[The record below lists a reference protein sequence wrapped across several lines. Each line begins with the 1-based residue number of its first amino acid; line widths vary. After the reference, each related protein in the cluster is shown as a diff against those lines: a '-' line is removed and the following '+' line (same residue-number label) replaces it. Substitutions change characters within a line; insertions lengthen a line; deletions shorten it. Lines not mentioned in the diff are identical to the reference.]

1 NLFILFPILSGCM
14 FGASGIFVRTFGSF
28 GMDNITIT
36 FARAIFA
43 TAIMFFFLMIKDKT
57 LLKINI
63 KDIWVFLGTGII
75 GMFGVTYFYNEAV
88 SRVSLALAAI
98 LLSLAP
104 IFVMLMAMVLFD
116 EKITLKKMGCMMFAV
131 GGCVLASGIAEEGA
145 ITVSV
150 LGIAMGLVSA
160 VFYGLYSIFSR
171 KATDK
176 GYHTY
181 TIIFY
186 SVMLITMVLIPFAD
200 ISLICDYAAAAP
212 FKRIPFLIL
221 HSLSSAVLPYI
232 LLTIALKHIEVGV
245 VSILASGGEPIAAVI
260 FGIFFYSEVPS
271 LLMVAGLIVTIAALS
286 LLCLPNKKE
295 KT

>member
-1 NLFILFPILSGCM
+1 M

-36 FARAIFA
+36 FVRAIFA
-43 TAIMFFFLMIKDKT
+43 TAIMFSFLLVKDKA

-63 KDIWVFLGTGII
+63 RDMWVFFGTGII

-104 IFVMLMAMVLFD
+104 IFVMVMAMVLFD
-116 EKITLKKMGCMMFAV
+116 EKISLKKMGCMMFAV
-131 GGCVLASGIAEEGA
+131 GGCVLASGIAEEGE
-145 ITVSV
+145 ITVSA
-150 LGIAMGLVSA
+150 LGIAMGIVSA

-200 ISLICDYAAAAP
+200 ISLIFDYAADVP
-212 FKRIPFLIL
+212 LKRIPFLLL

-232 LLTIALKHIEVGV
+232 LLTVALKHVEAGV
-245 VSILASGGEPIAAVI
+245 VSILASGGEPIAAVM
-260 FGIFFYSEVPS
+260 FGILFYSEVPS
-271 LLMVAGLIVTIAALS
+271 MLMVTGLFVTIAALS